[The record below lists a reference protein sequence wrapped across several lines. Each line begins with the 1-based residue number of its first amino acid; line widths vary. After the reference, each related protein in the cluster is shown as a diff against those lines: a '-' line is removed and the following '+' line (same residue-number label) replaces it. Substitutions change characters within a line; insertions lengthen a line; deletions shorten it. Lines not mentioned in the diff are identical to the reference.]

1 MKSSVL
7 VLTRADMMIRT
18 KVVNDSTDLVPIIR
32 AFDDNTKK
40 EVFKEIQNEWK
51 PLSEIKEK
59 YGDNGEKALELFD
72 KMKLV
77 ETKWTT
83 PEEGISG
90 KPQKKYRSYYSAFN
104 INISC
109 PVHEISE
116 IFTIASLNKN
126 QFMELEY
133 KIFDF
138 LGDDGK
144 FGNVVAENFGLS
156 NLALKSLVK
165 RSNKFYFKGLK
176 LSKKD
181 EF

>member
-1 MKSSVL
+1 
-7 VLTRADMMIRT
+7 MIRT

-32 AFDDNTKK
+32 AFDDKIKK
-40 EVFKEIQNEWK
+40 EVFQEIQSDWK

-59 YGDNGEKALELFD
+59 FGYEGEKALELFD

-83 PEEGISG
+83 PDEGISG
-90 KPQKKYRSYYSAFN
+90 KPQKKYRSYYSSFN

-109 PVHEISE
+109 PVNEISE
-116 IFTIASLNKN
+116 IFTIASLNHSE
-126 QFMELEY
+126 FEDLETE
-133 KIFDF
+133 IFDF

-144 FGNVVAENFGLS
+144 FGNMVAEKFGLS

-165 RSNKFYFKGLK
+165 RSNKFCFKGLK

-181 EF
+181 